1 MNTSLM
7 FADLGSLIGG
17 SWIVIAVIGIVLVV
31 FFGMALILSRYT
43 KVGPNQVLV
52 ISGRKHRYVD
62 PDGTVQTRGF
72 RIVKGGGT
80 FVLPIIEKVDILS
93 LELLT
98 IDVQTPEVYT
108 SKGVPVR
115 VDGVAQIKIKGDDIS
130 IATAAEQVLSKTID
144 EIKSVATQT
153 LEGHLRA
160 ILGTMTVEDIY
171 QNRDAFASKVQEVAA
186 GDMANMGMAIVSFT
200 IRDIRDSQGY
210 LDALGK
216 PRIAQVK
223 RDATI
228 AQAEADRDSM
238 IRSAQ
243 AMQSGQEAKFA
254 ADAKIA
260 EAQRDYQMNVASFQA
275 SVNLKKAEADLAYD
289 LQKYKTGQLVKA
301 EEVQV
306 NIVEK
311 QKQIEL
317 QQQEILRK
325 QRELEAQVQKPADA
339 ERYRVETLA
348 NATKFQ
354 LETEAAG
361 AASAAKAKGF
371 ANADVARAT
380 GLAEAEANKARG
392 LAEASIIEAQGA
404 ATAEAMKLKA
414 ESFKQYNEAAV
425 IEMIVRILPEVAGK
439 VSEPLSKT
447 EKMVIINSGNG
458 AGGGASKLTG
468 DVTQIMSQLPPVIE
482 SLTGIKFEKLLQQIP
497 AIKNSMGDGD
507 ARSAQQQKQQPP
519 SGVA

>member
-1 MNTSLM
+1 MLIQPM
-7 FADLGSLIGG
+7 FAEITTTVLVIGG
-17 SWIVIAVIGIVLVV
+17 VAASLLVLFIFIGIW
-31 FFGMALILSRYT
+31 ASRYT

-52 ISGRKHRYVD
+52 ISGKKHRLVD
-62 PDGTVQTRGF
+62 QDGNARDIGF
-72 RIVKGGGT
+72 RIVKGGGV
-80 FVLPIIEKVDILS
+80 FVWPVFEKVDILS

-115 VDGVAQIKIKGDDIS
+115 VDGVAQVKVKGDDIS
-130 IATAAEQVLSKTID
+130 ISTAAEQFLSKGVD
-144 EIKSVATQT
+144 EIKNIATQT

-186 GDMANMGMAIVSFT
+186 GDMANMGLTIISFT
-200 IRDIRDSQGY
+200 IRDIRDGQGY

-223 RDATI
+223 RDAQI
-228 AQAEADRDSM
+228 AQAEADRDAM
-238 IRSAQ
+238 IKSSQ
-243 AMQSGQEAKFA
+243 ATQAGQEAKFA
-254 ADAKIA
+254 ADSKIA
-260 EAQRDYQMNVASFQA
+260 EAQRDYQSNVAGYQA
-275 SVNLKKAEADLAYD
+275 TVNQKKAEADLAYD

-306 NIVEK
+306 EIVAK

-325 QRELEAQVQKPADA
+325 QRELEATVQKPADA
-339 ERYRVETLA
+339 ERYKVETLA

-371 ANADVARAT
+371 ANAEVAKVS
-380 GLAEAEANKARG
+380 GLAEAEANKAKG
-392 LAEASIIEAQGA
+392 LAEAAIIEAQGKA
-404 ATAEAMKLKA
+404 QAEAMKQKA

-439 VSEPLSKT
+439 ISEPLGKT

-458 AGGGASKLTG
+458 PGGGASKLTG
-468 DVTQIMSQLPPVIE
+468 DITQIIAQLPPVLE
-482 SLTGIKFEKLLQQIP
+482 SLTGVKFEKLLEQVP
-497 AIKNSMGDGD
+497 ALKNAMGKGD
-507 ARSAQQQKQQPP
+507 DNKA
-519 SGVA
+519 